1 MDQERATHTMTLK
14 GKMTA
19 EVILKA
25 LYVLSKE
32 LYDRHEYKQKH
43 QTFTGE
49 TNFNRFMATSSYKDS
64 FEFKNSESHLEK
76 LKHYLNE
83 KGVGFTYQI
92 QKDETQL
99 IFEAKNKALVRAAL
113 DQIIEEITKKPEEFV
128 KRVLKK
134 PHEMK
139 PQEKIAYYKKH
150 IQYKGMMP
158 AVTKDIGKELE
169 K

>member
-25 LYVLSKE
+25 LYVVSKE
-32 LYDRHEYKQKH
+32 LYERYEYNQKH

-49 TNFNRFMATSSYKDS
+49 TNFNQFMATNSYKDS

-83 KGVGFTYQI
+83 KGVGFTYRI
-92 QKDETQL
+92 REENIQL
-99 IFEAKNKALVRAAL
+99 IFDAKNKALARAAL
-113 DQIIEEITKKPEEFV
+113 DQVIEEITQKPEAFV

-134 PHEMK
+134 PHEMM

-158 AVTKDIGKELE
+158 VVTKDIGKERA